1 LDFCWRLHRG
11 SGTTSDLMADR
22 FRTKEEFR
30 RILRYRSRTFSGVH
44 RRIAQ
49 FVQDNYQQF
58 IFLRAVE
65 VAAKAGVSQASVTRF
80 ARLLGFQ
87 GYKAFVRRLQEL
99 ARMDLRAPER
109 MYYSLRHR
117 DGHLQRIVTS
127 EVENLQQVSAMVRQ
141 ASFRRLVNQIS
152 SASRVILAGF
162 RASRSLA
169 DHFGYFLRYIHPN
182 VEILTEGGSL
192 IYDRLLSVDKRE
204 TLIVLL
210 VFPRYPQEAL
220 DFLRVVVTDGFR
232 VACLTD
238 SPSSPVCHETR
249 NVVLAPISLTGLFD
263 SYCAP
268 MLMIS
273 LLLHEIG
280 RSQSAR
286 TRTML
291 EAFERLVIR
300 GGTFFSDAS
309 SRPAHDRERQDRL
322 VR

>member
-1 LDFCWRLHRG
+1 
-11 SGTTSDLMADR
+11 MADGIHTR
-22 FRTKEEFR
+22 EELR

-49 FVQDNYQQF
+49 FIQENYQQV
-58 IFLRAVE
+58 IFMRAVE

-99 ARMDLRAPER
+99 ARIDLRAPER

-127 EVENLQQVSAMVRQ
+127 EVENMQQVSAMVRQ
-141 ASFRRLVNQIS
+141 ASFRRLVDAIS
-152 SASRVILAGF
+152 SAPRVILAGF

-192 IYDRLLSVDKRE
+192 IYDRLLSMDSRDA
-204 TLIVLL
+204 LIVLL

-220 DFLRVVVTDGFR
+220 EFLRAVVLDGFR

-238 SPSSPVCHETR
+238 SPSSPVCGETR
-249 NVVLAPISLTGLFD
+249 NVVLAPISLAGLFD

-286 TRTML
+286 TRAML
-291 EAFERLVIR
+291 EAFERLVVR
-300 GGTFFSDAS
+300 RKTFFSDAS
-309 SRPAHDRERQDRL
+309 SRPAHGRRRQDRR